1 MPLQSPPRKV
11 SETEHMLRLLM
22 CVDALESV
30 TSTQLWTFAAE
41 QELMDYVTMRL
52 CLHKLLA
59 AGELETGEGALKDQL
74 LLTDRGREALA
85 LFGDRLPQDVR
96 ERIGKA
102 APGFRSRVSRN
113 RQVHAVYEMAR
124 LNDFRLNLSVQEGD
138 LPTIYLRMETN
149 NRALASKS
157 LHRFEAHAAAITTY
171 LYQLA
176 EQAVQQGTT
185 EQAVPLAPDA
195 VLEHSAAEF
204 TAHVPLSGRR
214 ARYIVELLLPSRTA
228 AEAFVRMVSM
238 PQEAAKIATRITEL
252 LGSSIR
258 TARGKSS
265 QV

>member
-22 CVDALESV
+22 CVDALDSV
-30 TSTQLWTFAAE
+30 TSTQLWTFVAE

-85 LFGDRLPQDVR
+85 LFGDRLPQDIR

-102 APGFRSRVSRN
+102 APGFRNRVSRN

-157 LHRFEAHAAAITTY
+157 LHRFEAHAAAIQPTCTNWR
-171 LYQLA
+171 
-176 EQAVQQGTT
+176 
-185 EQAVPLAPDA
+185 
-195 VLEHSAAEF
+195 H
-204 TAHVPLSGRR
+204 RR
-214 ARYIVELLLPSRTA
+214 CS
-228 AEAFVRMVSM
+228 
-238 PQEAAKIATRITEL
+238 K
-252 LGSSIR
+252 
-258 TARGKSS
+258 
-265 QV
+265 